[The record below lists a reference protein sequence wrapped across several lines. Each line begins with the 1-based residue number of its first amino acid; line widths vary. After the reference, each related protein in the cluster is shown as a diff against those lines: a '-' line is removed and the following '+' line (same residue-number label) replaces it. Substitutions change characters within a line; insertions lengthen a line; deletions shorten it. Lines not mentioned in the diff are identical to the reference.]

1 MKLDEARQRY
11 PQIAA
16 LYSIIEDKKIKLTA
30 LPTNPKLDSIYFR
43 EIEFSSQD
51 FSAII
56 PLDDEYEDVEKGNQ
70 ALMLQLI
77 IYAVEEYEDREDFLV
92 WSTAFGLNSNDPF
105 ILNMYRDL
113 GKTIPKIRDIIGT
126 DINDIS
132 QKMERLRAD
141 RSWKHPK
148 TGTIRHCNS

>member
-77 IYAVEEYEDREDFLV
+77 IYAVEEYEDCEDF
-92 WSTAFGLNSNDPF
+92 WFGQRL
-105 ILNMYRDL
+105 L
-113 GKTIPKIRDIIGT
+113 G
-126 DINDIS
+126 
-132 QKMERLRAD
+132 
-141 RSWKHPK
+141 
-148 TGTIRHCNS
+148 

>member
-113 GKTIPKIRDIIGT
+113 GKTIPKIRDIIRT

-132 QKMERLRAD
+132 DYDWELNAGAAQALRELD
-141 RSWKHPK
+141 Q
-148 TGTIRHCNS
+148 

>member
-77 IYAVEEYEDREDFLV
+77 IYAVEEYEDCEDFLV
-92 WSTAFGLNSNDPF
+92 WSTAFGLNSKDPF
-105 ILNMYRDL
+105 ILDMYRGL
-113 GKTIPKIRDIIGT
+113 GKTFPKIRDIIGT
-126 DINDIS
+126 QINDIS
-132 QKMERLRAD
+132 DYDWELNAGAAQALRELD
-141 RSWKHPK
+141 Q
-148 TGTIRHCNS
+148 

>member
-1 MKLDEARQRY
+1 MKLEEAKQKY

-16 LYSIIEDKKIKLTA
+16 LYSIIEDKKIKMTA
-30 LPTNPKLDSIYFR
+30 LPTNPKMDSIYFR

-51 FSAII
+51 FSVVI

-77 IYAVEEYEDREDFLV
+77 IYAVEEFEDCEDFLV

-105 ILNMYRDL
+105 ILDMYRDL

-126 DINDIS
+126 EINDIS
-132 QKMERLRAD
+132 DYDWELNAGAAQALRELD
-141 RSWKHPK
+141 Q
-148 TGTIRHCNS
+148 

>member
-1 MKLDEARQRY
+1 MKLEEAKQKY

-16 LYSIIEDKKIKLTA
+16 LYSIIEDKKIKMTA
-30 LPTNPKLDSIYFR
+30 LPTNPKMDSIYFR

-51 FSAII
+51 FSVVI

-77 IYAVEEYEDREDFLV
+77 IYAVEEYEDCEDFLV

-105 ILNMYRDL
+105 ILDMYRDL

-126 DINDIS
+126 EINDIS
-132 QKMERLRAD
+132 DYDWELNAGAAQALRELD
-141 RSWKHPK
+141 Q
-148 TGTIRHCNS
+148 

>member
-1 MKLDEARQRY
+1 MTLEETKQKY
-11 PQIAA
+11 PQVAA
-16 LYSIIEDKKIKLTA
+16 LYLIIEDKNIKLTA
-30 LPTNPKLDSIYFR
+30 LPTNSKMDSIYFR
-43 EIEFSSQD
+43 EIEFINED

-77 IYAVEEYEDREDFLV
+77 IYAVEEYEDCEDFLV

-105 ILNMYRDL
+105 VLDMYRDL

-132 QKMERLRAD
+132 DYDWELNAGAAQALRELD
-141 RSWKHPK
+141 Q
-148 TGTIRHCNS
+148 

>member
-132 QKMERLRAD
+132 DYDWELNAGAAQALRELD
-141 RSWKHPK
+141 Q
-148 TGTIRHCNS
+148 

>member
-1 MKLDEARQRY
+1 MKLDEARQRN

-56 PLDDEYEDVEKGNQ
+56 PLDDEYEDIEKGNQ

-132 QKMERLRAD
+132 DYDWELNAGAAQALRELD
-141 RSWKHPK
+141 Q
-148 TGTIRHCNS
+148 

>member
-1 MKLDEARQRY
+1 MTLEEAKQKY
-11 PQIAA
+11 PQVAA
-16 LYSIIEDKKIKLTA
+16 LYLIIEDKNIKLTA
-30 LPTNPKLDSIYFR
+30 LPTNSKMDSIYFR
-43 EIEFSSQD
+43 EIEFINED

-77 IYAVEEYEDREDFLV
+77 IYAVEEYEDCEDFLV

-105 ILNMYRDL
+105 VLDMYRDL

-132 QKMERLRAD
+132 DYDWELNAGAAQALRELD
-141 RSWKHPK
+141 Q
-148 TGTIRHCNS
+148 

>member
-1 MKLDEARQRY
+1 MTPEEAKEKY

-16 LYSIIEDKKIKLTA
+16 LYSIIEDKNINLTA
-30 LPTNPKLDSIYFR
+30 LPKNPKMDSIYFR
-43 EIEFSSQD
+43 EIEFNCEG
-51 FSAII
+51 FSAVI

-77 IYAVEEYEDREDFLV
+77 IYAVEEYEACEDFLV

-105 ILNMYRDL
+105 ILDIYKDL

-126 DINDIS
+126 EINDIS
-132 QKMERLRAD
+132 DYDWELNAGAAQTLREFD
-141 RSWKHPK
+141 Q
-148 TGTIRHCNS
+148 

>member
-1 MKLDEARQRY
+1 MKLEEAKQKY

-16 LYSIIEDKKIKLTA
+16 LYSIIEDKKIKMTA
-30 LPTNPKLDSIYFR
+30 LPTNPKMGSIYFR
-43 EIEFSSQD
+43 EIEFISQD
-51 FSAII
+51 FSVVI

-70 ALMLQLI
+70 ALLLQLI
-77 IYAVEEYEDREDFLV
+77 IYAVEEYEDCEDFLV

-105 ILNMYRDL
+105 ILDMYRDL

-132 QKMERLRAD
+132 DYDWELNAGAAQALRELD
-141 RSWKHPK
+141 Q
-148 TGTIRHCNS
+148 

>member
-1 MKLDEARQRY
+1 
-11 PQIAA
+11 
-16 LYSIIEDKKIKLTA
+16 KIKLTA

-132 QKMERLRAD
+132 DYDWELNA
-141 RSWKHPK
+141 
-148 TGTIRHCNS
+148 

>member
-1 MKLDEARQRY
+1 MTLDEARQRY

-16 LYSIIEDKKIKLTA
+16 LYSIIEYKKIKLTA

-56 PLDDEYEDVEKGNQ
+56 PLDDEYEDIEKGNQ

-132 QKMERLRAD
+132 DYDWELNAGAAQALRELD
-141 RSWKHPK
+141 Q
-148 TGTIRHCNS
+148 

>member
-16 LYSIIEDKKIKLTA
+16 LYSIIEDKKIKMTA
-30 LPTNPKLDSIYFR
+30 LPTNPKMDSIYFR

-132 QKMERLRAD
+132 DYDWELNAGAAQALRELD
-141 RSWKHPK
+141 Q
-148 TGTIRHCNS
+148 

>member
-1 MKLDEARQRY
+1 MKLDEARQRN

-132 QKMERLRAD
+132 DYDWELNAGAAQALRELD
-141 RSWKHPK
+141 Q
-148 TGTIRHCNS
+148 

>member
-43 EIEFSSQD
+43 EIEFSSED
-51 FSAII
+51 LTAVIS
-56 PLDDEYEDVEKGNQ
+56 LDDEYEDVEKGNQ

-77 IYAVEEYEDREDFLV
+77 IYAVEEYENCEDFLV
-92 WSTAFGLNSNDPF
+92 WSTAFGLNSKDPF
-105 ILNMYRDL
+105 ILDMYRGL
-113 GKTIPKIRDIIGT
+113 GKTIPKIRDSIGT

-132 QKMERLRAD
+132 DYDWELNAGAAQALREL
-141 RSWKHPK
+141 
-148 TGTIRHCNS
+148 TG